1 MSAPTPDFP
10 DWSSPVHVVDQ
21 AVRFTPLVTT
31 VGPNSAIGP
40 FDCSQMASACV
51 NLTLPAGTGANRQML
66 TLEWSETNTPI
77 ATDTIT
83 FHDGPAYGGAFGLL
97 QWQVPVR
104 GSSLIVR
111 ERSDNANPSTIN
123 VIGSTRAIPGP
134 ELTPKAAGSGG
145 GIGALTGK
153 LLLAS
158 GSFNLAAG
166 ASSATFYVPPVARA
180 VRLWLGG
187 TFATGYLQLSSPEWF
202 AGSMTAQL
210 VAFLDRNATNQV
222 WDQITVPGMGLE
234 IVAHNSDAA
243 LHSVN
248 FAVWDAS

>member
-1 MSAPTPDFP
+1 
-10 DWSSPVHVVDQ
+10 
-21 AVRFTPLVTT
+21 
-31 VGPNSAIGP
+31 
-40 FDCSQMASACV
+40 MASACI

-66 TLEWSETNTPI
+66 TLEWSETGTPI

-123 VIGSTRAIPGP
+123 VIGSTRSIPGP
-134 ELTPKAAGSGG
+134 ELSPRAAGSGG

-153 LLLAS
+153 LLLAT
-158 GSFNLAAG
+158 GQFNLAAG
-166 ASSATFYVPPVARA
+166 ASSQVFYVPPVARA

-187 TFATGYLQLSSPEWF
+187 TFATGFLQVLSPEWF
-202 AGSMTAQL
+202 AGAMSGQL
-210 VAFLDRNATNQV
+210 VAFLDRAVGNQV
-222 WDQITVPGMGLE
+222 WDQITIPGMGLE
-234 IVAHNSDAA
+234 IVAHNNDAA
-243 LHSVN
+243 IKAVN